1 MKIIQVKIK
10 NFRSYANEVIVD
22 FEDLTAFVGKNDIGK
37 STILEALDIFFD
49 GGVIKIDKND
59 INK

>member
-22 FEDLTAFVGKNDIGK
+22 FEDLTA
-37 STILEALDIFFD
+37 
-49 GGVIKIDKND
+49 
-59 INK
+59 